1 MIEWREI
8 EEYEGL
14 YRISNTGQIF
24 SYKSNKDL
32 HPTIDTDGYQ
42 IVGLYKDNQ
51 QKKYKVHRLVATHF
65 ISNPLGLPQVN
76 HKDENKQN
84 NSVSNL
90 EWCDARHN
98 INHGSRNSKVA
109 KKIKENPDRLRR
121 KVGCYNA
128 DGDLIKIYRTLRD
141 VELDGFNHG
150 AVFRVCSEK
159 YCDKTHKGYMWR
171 YLNELS

>member
-24 SYKSNKDL
+24 SYKSNKYL

-51 QKKYKVHRLVATHF
+51 QKKYKVHRLVADHF

-90 EWCDARHN
+90 EW
-98 INHGSRNSKVA
+98 
-109 KKIKENPDRLRR
+109 
-121 KVGCYNA
+121 
-128 DGDLIKIYRTLRD
+128 
-141 VELDGFNHG
+141 
-150 AVFRVCSEK
+150 
-159 YCDKTHKGYMWR
+159 
-171 YLNELS
+171 